1 MIMAQEELI
10 YHAFRNPSLREQ
22 EREEIAR
29 KTAEYEQRKA
39 IEVVPFGVSGEKE
52 YQPIKS
58 AHSAKIEVD
67 ITGQKFGKLTAV
79 KRCPTRDM
87 ASYWIFTCDCGAKVT
102 AERKRVQ
109 DGSRTSCDACKKIAP
124 VKPTRTRDLTGKRYG
139 SITVIEKAKKLD
151 KAGTRWLCKC
161 DCGAVMNHRGFDLEQ
176 GRIRKC
182 GLCRRKEDRAK
193 RERKWEAENAKRTQD
208 KAQRGNN
215 KRVLAAVQ
223 SGNTVQG
230 DRKADKRAVLV
241 TDRVAANEK
250 PCSA

>member
-1 MIMAQEELI
+1 MVTKQEELI

-87 ASYWIFTCDCGAKVT
+87 ASYW
-102 AERKRVQ
+102 
-109 DGSRTSCDACKKIAP
+109 S
-124 VKPTRTRDLTGKRYG
+124 
-139 SITVIEKAKKLD
+139 
-151 KAGTRWLCKC
+151 
-161 DCGAVMNHRGFDLEQ
+161 
-176 GRIRKC
+176 
-182 GLCRRKEDRAK
+182 
-193 RERKWEAENAKRTQD
+193 
-208 KAQRGNN
+208 
-215 KRVLAAVQ
+215 
-223 SGNTVQG
+223 
-230 DRKADKRAVLV
+230 LV
-241 TDRVAANEK
+241 EWRQMKSRVALNMKYSEYWGVRGA
-250 PCSA
+250 A